1 VREGS
6 GTRNYNLTTML
17 ITPEAHAAIVRASI
31 FTVIAVPC
39 IFGALRTERRWA
51 RIVFVVIAIPATFEA
66 VFGIWAIWLIMHY
79 GSH

>member
-1 VREGS
+1 LGA
-6 GTRNYNLTTML
+6 RNYNLTTML

-51 RIVFVVIAIPATFEA
+51 RIIFVVIAIPAIFEA
-66 VFGIWAIWLIMHY
+66 IFATWAIWLIMHY